1 MDLHCPGGI
10 CTGNFP
16 ESDGAFMLHHQ
27 HHVIGFLVLESGL
40 SQQSGGLAMGF
51 PAIFDLLALLAC
63 FSGIVFLVSNRKPAV
78 LKDIRLLLIGLLL
91 VTLVY
96 SCFLLIEWL
105 GITHTLDSFED
116 MVGAMLPILWG
127 FLLYSFIQQ
136 SINHD
141 LRIYQE
147 NLRITLHSIGDAVIA
162 TDIYGCIT
170 LMNPVAAA
178 LTGWDPDE
186 AKGKRLE
193 DVLHIINSET
203 FKRINSPVE
212 YVLETGKKI
221 GLSNNTLLISKD
233 NREYNITD
241 SAAPIYNVD
250 DEIMGVVLVFSDV
263 SGKFLQDQK
272 LRESE
277 ERLNLA
283 LIGTKAGLWD
293 WYIRTGKIIFNEQWA
308 SLIGYTLDELE
319 PLSVS
324 SLEKLK
330 NPEDVLRTNESL
342 EMHLQGKSD
351 FYECEFRLKH
361 KSGKWVWILDRGKV
375 VERDGSGNAL
385 RMTGTMIDISYQKT
399 TELELKSRMEEN
411 KALIEEYLTQNEEL
425 IRSLDSI
432 RKINEELKMAK
443 LNAEESYRLKSAF
456 LANMSHEIRTPMNG
470 IIGFSELLVDKDL
483 AQDKRKYYAEI
494 VIDSSRQLL
503 NLVND
508 ILDLSRI
515 ETGKVSLLYEEV
527 VVNDLINILY
537 AFFEPQ
543 IASKQIRFESVK
555 SLNNAQSTI
564 STDKTRLRQV
574 LTNVLNNAIKFTEK
588 GHIKFG
594 YIKNDQYLQFFVED
608 TGIGIPR
615 NMHEKIF
622 EPFRQAEMDISHQFG
637 GTGLG
642 LSISTKLVELLGGS
656 MWLESEPGKGSVF
669 YFTIPYHAADVSFK
683 ENEVP
688 FAIQSIDSPGT
699 VILVAEDDD
708 INYLYL
714 ETVLSKSRVRLL
726 RANNGLDAV
735 ELCDRH
741 PEITLVLMDIKMPLL
756 NGYDATRRIKN
767 LRPNLPVIAQTAYA
781 MNEDKDKAAEAG
793 CDDYITKPIKKS
805 ELLAIVEKYGNPIN
819 R

>member
-1 MDLHCPGGI
+1 
-10 CTGNFP
+10 
-16 ESDGAFMLHHQ
+16 
-27 HHVIGFLVLESGL
+27 
-40 SQQSGGLAMGF
+40 MGF
-51 PAIFDLLALLAC
+51 PAIFDLLAFLAC
-63 FSGIVFLVSNRKPAV
+63 MSGIIFLISNKKPAV
-78 LKDIRLLLIGLLL
+78 IKDLRLLLIGLLL
-91 VTLVY
+91 ITLVY
-96 SCFLLIEWL
+96 FGFLLIEWL
-105 GITHTLDSFED
+105 GITHSLDSIED
-116 MVGAMLPILWG
+116 MIGAMLPILWG
-127 FLLYSFIQQ
+127 FLLYSFIQL
-136 SINHD
+136 SINSD

-162 TDIYGCIT
+162 TDVYGCIT

-178 LTGWDPDE
+178 LTGWEPEE

-203 FKRINSPVE
+203 HKRISSPVE
-212 YVLETGKKI
+212 YLLETGKKI
-221 GLSNNTLLISKD
+221 ELSNNTVLISKD
-233 NREYNITD
+233 NREYHITD
-241 SAAPIYNVD
+241 SAAPIYSVD

-263 SGKFLQDQK
+263 SNKFIQDQK

-293 WYIRTGKIIFNEQWA
+293 WYIRTGNIIFNEQWA
-308 SLIGYTLDELE
+308 SLIGYTLDELK

-330 NPEDVLRTNESL
+330 NPEDVLRTNEIL

-351 FYECEFRLKH
+351 YYECEFRLKH

-375 VERDGSGNAL
+375 VERDGNGNAL

-425 IRSLDSI
+425 ANSLESI
-432 RKINEELKMAK
+432 RKINEELKVAK

-483 AQDKRKYYAEI
+483 VQDKRKYYAEI
-494 VIDSSRQLL
+494 VIDSSKQLL
-503 NLVND
+503 TLVND

-515 ETGKVSLLYEEV
+515 ETGKVSLLFEDV

-543 IASKQIRFESVK
+543 IGNKQIRFESVK

-574 LTNVLNNAIKFTEK
+574 LTNVLNNAIKFTDE

-594 YIKNDQYLQFFVED
+594 YIKVDQYLQFFVED
-608 TGIGIPR
+608 TGIGIPEDK
-615 NMHEKIF
+615 HEKIF
-622 EPFRQAEMDISHQFG
+622 EPFWQAEMDISHQFG

-642 LSISTKLVELLGGS
+642 LSISTKLVELLGGK
-656 MWLESEPGKGSVF
+656 MWLESRPGKGSVF
-669 YFTIPYHAADVSFK
+669 YFTIPYHAVQASYEETEVSLDK
-683 ENEVP
+683 L
-688 FAIQSIDSPGT
+688 SIDAPGAI
-699 VILVAEDDD
+699 VLVAEDDD

-714 ETVLSKSRVRLL
+714 ETVLSKSHVKLM
-726 RANNGLDAV
+726 RAQNGIDAV
-735 ELCDRH
+735 ELCSRH

-756 NGYDATRRIKN
+756 NGYDATRKIKTF
-767 LRPNLPVIAQTAYA
+767 RPDLPVIAQTAYA
-781 MNEDKDKAAEAG
+781 MNEDRDKAAEAG

>member
-1 MDLHCPGGI
+1 
-10 CTGNFP
+10 
-16 ESDGAFMLHHQ
+16 
-27 HHVIGFLVLESGL
+27 
-40 SQQSGGLAMGF
+40 MGF

-63 FSGIVFLVSNRKPAV
+63 LSGIIFLISKKKPAV
-78 LKDIRLLLIGLLL
+78 LRDIRLLLISLLL
-91 VTLVY
+91 ITLVY
-96 SCFLLIEWL
+96 CSFLFIEWL
-105 GITHTLDSFED
+105 GITHSLDSFED
-116 MVGAMLPILWG
+116 MTGAMLPILWG

-162 TDIYGCIT
+162 TDVYGCIT

-178 LTGWDPDE
+178 LTGWNPDE

-193 DVLHIINSET
+193 DVLHIINSVT
-203 FKRINSPVE
+203 RKRLGNPVD

-221 GLSNNTLLISKD
+221 GLSNNTVLISKE
-233 NREYNITD
+233 NREYHILD
-241 SAAPIYNVD
+241 SAAPIYSVD

-263 SGKFLQDQK
+263 SSKFIQDQK

-293 WYIRTGKIIFNEQWA
+293 WYIRTGKIIFNDQWA
-308 SLIGYTLDELE
+308 ALIGYTLDELE
-319 PLSVS
+319 PLSLS

-330 NPEDVLRTNESL
+330 NPEDVLKSNEIL
-342 EMHLQGKSD
+342 EMHLQGRSD
-351 FYECEFRLKH
+351 FYECEFRLRH
-361 KSGKWVWILDRGKV
+361 KSGQWVWILDRGKV
-375 VERDGSGNAL
+375 VERDGTGNPL
-385 RMTGTMIDISYQKT
+385 RMTGTMIDISYQKA
-399 TELELKSRMEEN
+399 TELELTSRMEEN

-425 IRSLDSI
+425 IRSLESI
-432 RKINEELKMAK
+432 RKINEELKVAK

-503 NLVND
+503 TLVND

-515 ETGKVSLLYEEV
+515 ETGKVSLLYEDV

-543 IASKQIRFESVK
+543 IGNKQIRFESVK

-574 LTNVLNNAIKFTEK
+574 LTNVLNNAIKFTDE

-594 YIKNDQYLQFFVED
+594 YTKVDQYLQFFVED
-608 TGIGIPR
+608 SGIGISEG
-615 NMHEKIF
+615 MHEKIF
-622 EPFRQAEMDISHQFG
+622 EPFRQAELDISHQFG

-642 LSISTKLVELLGGS
+642 LSISTKLVELLGGN
-656 MWLESEPGKGSVF
+656 MWLESKPGKGSVF
-669 YFTIPYHAADVSFK
+669 YFTIPYHAVHASFK
-683 ENEVP
+683 ETEVP
-688 FAIQSIDSPGT
+688 LAKQSIDAPGA
-699 VILVAEDDD
+699 VVLVAEDDD

-714 ETVLSKSRVRLL
+714 ETVLSKSRVKLI

-735 ELCDRH
+735 EICNRH

-756 NGYDATRRIKN
+756 NGYEATRKIKII
-767 LRPNLPVIAQTAYA
+767 RPDLPVIAQTAYA
-781 MNEDKDKAAEAG
+781 MNEDRDKAAEAG